1 VTLKTACHTG
11 LPCFTEPR
19 ASKGPHGGAGVK
31 HVDPC
36 RRACQARMRLR
47 VTGLW
52 TYQPVRDTG
61 LGPYCARPGR
71 EQNAVLSECRP
82 ERMQGAGVTV
92 LPGML
97 EGVHS
102 HPARKRTKES
112 PLTRSGS
119 EMFNDAC
126 DHRPGPD

>member
-1 VTLKTACHTG
+1 MQRRDRQGVDSQHESTLPFRADVTLKTACHTG

-61 LGPYCARPGR
+61 LGPYCARPGPQ
-71 EQNAVLSECRP
+71 ELPKGQPLLVTKARP
-82 ERMQGAGVTV
+82 
-92 LPGML
+92 
-97 EGVHS
+97 
-102 HPARKRTKES
+102 TK
-112 PLTRSGS
+112 
-119 EMFNDAC
+119 
-126 DHRPGPD
+126 

>member
-1 VTLKTACHTG
+1 VLPVTSAHGEALSAPRIAVALEDQPCKIDEQDVVFHGQSEG
-11 LPCFTEPR
+11 LLCSAQRRIGYEEDR
-19 ASKGPHGGAGVK
+19 ASSRKRCV
-31 HVDPC
+31 
-36 RRACQARMRLR
+36 LR
-47 VTGLW
+47 SSPR
-52 TYQPVRDTG
+52 QS
-61 LGPYCARPGR
+61 GR
-71 EQNAVLSECRP
+71 SECRP